1 MAIFISTNM
10 YHADEFPQVLDY
22 VNAFDRQVGVEVFP
36 LFHDPRFYG
45 ILEGCLPDLKGL
57 DLSMHGPYYQAEH
70 SAAPGSEAYERTM
83 NLCRQTEH
91 FTHLLPFH
99 HVVYHHNNC
108 RVHPGEEEGLR
119 AVSCANYEEVRRMF
133 AADLTP
139 VLVENV
145 GVADRGNVL
154 FNQEEFTRLCRE
166 KQYPVLIDIGHAH
179 ANGWDLLRLME
190 DLKDQIL
197 AYHLHNNDGVHD
209 SHQRIHNGSLD
220 FDRFLDLRN
229 DLAVR
234 TGIDTDLVLEYAHDV
249 IPDRRGIEED
259 IRFVLERAHTG

>member
-45 ILEGCLPDLKGL
+45 ILEGCLPDLK
-57 DLSMHGPYYQAEH
+57 
-70 SAAPGSEAYERTM
+70 
-83 NLCRQTEH
+83 
-91 FTHLLPFH
+91 
-99 HVVYHHNNC
+99 
-108 RVHPGEEEGLR
+108 
-119 AVSCANYEEVRRMF
+119 
-133 AADLTP
+133 
-139 VLVENV
+139 
-145 GVADRGNVL
+145 
-154 FNQEEFTRLCRE
+154 
-166 KQYPVLIDIGHAH
+166 
-179 ANGWDLLRLME
+179 
-190 DLKDQIL
+190 DQIL
-197 AYHLHNNDGVHD
+197 ADHLHNNDGVHD

-249 IPDRRGIEED
+249 IPDRRGI
-259 IRFVLERAHTG
+259 